1 VAERGGTPA
10 RVAVVSGGGT
20 GIGRAIAAGLAADG
34 FEVVIVGRRAEVL
47 ERSAAELNDKL
58 DGTSGHVGW
67 RAADLT
73 RPADVE
79 LLVAGLTADFEVID
93 VVVNNA
99 GATPPVADGSL
110 QSLADSWLRSYELNV
125 VSAVLLTEGLRPV
138 LRRPGGRIVLIGSMS
153 SRTGGSVSAYG
164 AAKAALNGW
173 VLSLSV
179 QLAPEGISANAVLPG
194 YVPGTELAGG
204 QPMPPEMHTRLVS
217 RIAAGRAGLPEDTA
231 AIVSFLATEGSGFLT
246 GQVIEVNG
254 GTLPSTH

>member
-1 VAERGGTPA
+1 MPA

-20 GIGRAIAAGLAADG
+20 GIGRAIAAGLAEDG
-34 FEVVIVGRRAEVL
+34 FEVVIIGRRAAVL
-47 ERSAAELNDKL
+47 EATAAELNAASL
-58 DGTSGHVGW
+58 ASGTSRGAGSVSF

-73 RPADVE
+73 APAEVE
-79 LLVAGLTADFEVID
+79 QLVAGLTADYPVID

-99 GATPPVADGSL
+99 GATPPTADGSL

-125 VSAVLLTEGLRPV
+125 VSAVLLTEGLRPA
-138 LRRPGGRIVLIGSMS
+138 LRRPGGRVILIGSMS